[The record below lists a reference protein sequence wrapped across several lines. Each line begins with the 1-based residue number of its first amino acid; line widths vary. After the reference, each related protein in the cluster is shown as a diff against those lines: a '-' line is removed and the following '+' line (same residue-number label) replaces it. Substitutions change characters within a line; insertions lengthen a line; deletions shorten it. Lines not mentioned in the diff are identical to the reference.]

1 MARVLLAALVGV
13 SALVRP
19 GQGEEFRYKAELLA
33 RLVQKVPGILETY
46 DAKTGRFGTGI
57 WICGD
62 QHAMYPLAVAYATA
76 GQGNRYYKSPELLRV
91 IIKAGDLLIE
101 KSDSQGRWVFQ
112 KKDGSTWGMIWMPW
126 TYSRWIRTFGLIA
139 SDMPAEAR
147 QRWTQALVL
156 GYTGISRHEL
166 HAVHNI
172 PAHHA
177 MGLYAAGKIL
187 QRPEWCRQAEGF
199 LRRVA
204 AAQAEGGY
212 WAEGGGPVVR
222 YNFVYV
228 DALGTYYALSGDAAV
243 LPALEK
249 AARFHRQFTYPS
261 GQAVETIDGRN
272 PLEML
277 FPSADSNR
285 PLPEAAAQGNVGF
298 TCSAVGRAYLKQ
310 QWAVAGMD
318 RLDADVLASLVLYGQ
333 EGPVEEPAAAAA
345 RQTSVLAE
353 GGIPRAVTVR
363 QGPWFVCLSAYTS
376 PVVASRWIQD
386 RQNLLSVY
394 HDATGVIL
402 GGGNTKLQ
410 PAWSTFTVGDM
421 ALLAHRPGDENP
433 VFTPKG
439 PLYHVPSRAT
449 LVVEPEP
456 GLDLTYG
463 PASCRVRLHILD
475 DRTLQCRLEA
485 AGMGNLPAAAHL
497 TIPPRMGR
505 RLTTGSGQVVTIG
518 PKPVALDARQVG
530 GQVTYAG
537 FRLHLPPVAT
547 LHWPALPHNPYR
559 KDGRAE
565 PAEGR
570 IEIRLPLDAQQ
581 TSHLVKVE
589 VLPEGEAR

>member
-1 MARVLLAALVGV
+1 MPRVVLAAVVGTL
-13 SALVRP
+13 SLFHA
-19 GQGEEFRYKAELLA
+19 GQADELRYKADLLA
-33 RLVQKVPGILETY
+33 RLAQEVPGILKTF

-62 QHAMYPLAVAYATA
+62 QHAMYPLAVVYATA
-76 GQGNRYYKSPELLRV
+76 GSGNRYYKSPELLRA

-101 KSDSQGRWVFQ
+101 KADPQGRWIFQ

-126 TYSRWIRTFGLIA
+126 TYSRWIRTFGLIRE
-139 SDMPAEAR
+139 DMPAEAR

-156 GYTGISRHEL
+156 GYTGISLNEL
-166 HAVHNI
+166 RSVHNI

-187 QRPEWCRQAEGF
+187 DRPEWCRQAEAF

-204 AAQAEGGY
+204 AAQSEGGY

-228 DALGTYYALSGDAAV
+228 DALGTYYALSGDKTV

-285 PLPEAAAQGNVGF
+285 PLPEAVAQGNVGF
-298 TCSAVGRAYLKQ
+298 TFSAEGRAYLKH
-310 QWAVAGMD
+310 QWACAGMD
-318 RLDADVLASLVLYGQ
+318 RLDPDLMASLVLYGQ
-333 EGPVEEPAAAAA
+333 EGPVEHPPAAGG
-345 RQTSVLAE
+345 RQTSVLVE
-353 GGIPRAVTVR
+353 GGTPRALTVR
-363 QGPWFVCLSAYTS
+363 QGPWFLCLSAYTS

-386 RQNLLSVY
+386 RQNLVSVY
-394 HDATGVIL
+394 HDATGVIF

-410 PAWSTFTVGDM
+410 PAWSTFTVGDTS
-421 ALLAHRPGDENP
+421 LLAHRPGDENP
-433 VFTPKG
+433 VFIPKG
-439 PLYHVPSRAT
+439 PLYHVPSQAT
-449 LVVEPEP
+449 LVGEPDV

-463 PASCRVRLHILD
+463 PASCRVRLQIQDEH
-475 DRTLQCRLEA
+475 TLHYRLEA
-485 AGMGNLPAAAHL
+485 SGGGALPVAAHL
-497 TIPPRMGR
+497 TLLPRLGR
-505 RLTTGSGQVVTIG
+505 RLTTGSGHEVTIG
-518 PKPVALDARQVG
+518 PKPVALGPEQVR

-537 FRLHLPPVAT
+537 FRLHLPPTAS

-565 PAEGR
+565 PVEGR
-570 IEIRLPLDAQQ
+570 IEIRLPFDAQRSSQ
-581 TSHLVKVE
+581 LVKVE
-589 VLPEGEAR
+589 ILPEPKAR

>member
-1 MARVLLAALVGV
+1 MARRLLPALA
-13 SALVRP
+13 SALILALP
-19 GQGEEFRYKAELLA
+19 GQAEELRYKAEVLS
-33 RLVQKVPGILETY
+33 RLVQKVPSILASY
-46 DAKTGRFGTGI
+46 DANTGRFGTGI
-57 WICGD
+57 WICLD
-62 QHAMYPLAVAYATA
+62 QHPMYPLAVAYATA
-76 GQGNRYYKSPELLRV
+76 GPGNRYYKSPELLRV

-101 KSDSQGRWVFQ
+101 KADGQGRWVFQ

-126 TYSRWIRTFGLIA
+126 TYSRWVRTFGLIRD
-139 SDMPAEAR
+139 DMPPDAR
-147 QRWTQALVL
+147 QRWAQALVL
-156 GYTGISRHEL
+156 GYTGISRQEL
-166 HAVHNI
+166 RAVHNI

-187 QRPEWCRQAEGF
+187 QRHEWCQQAQAF

-228 DALGTYYALSGDAAV
+228 DALGTYFALSGDQAV

-249 AARFHRQFTYPS
+249 SARFHRQFTYPS

-285 PLPEAAAQGNVGF
+285 PLPEAVAQGNVGF
-298 TCSAVGRAYLKQ
+298 TFSAVGRAYLKQ
-310 QWAVAGMD
+310 QWAIAGID
-318 RLDADVLASLVLYGQ
+318 RLDPDLMASLVLYGQ
-333 EGPVEEPAAAAA
+333 EGPVEQPSAAGA
-345 RQTSVLAE
+345 RQSFTLVE
-353 GGIPRAVTVR
+353 GGMPRALTVC
-363 QGPWFVCLSAYTS
+363 QGPWFLCLSAYTS

-386 RQNLLSVY
+386 RQNLVSVY
-394 HDATGVIL
+394 HDATGVIF

-421 ALLAHRPGDENP
+421 SLLAHRPGDENP
-433 VFTPKG
+433 VFTPKN
-439 PLYHVPSRAT
+439 PLYHVPSQAT

-456 GLDLTYG
+456 GLDLIYG
-463 PASCRVRLHILD
+463 PAHCRLRLHIED
-475 DRTLQCRLEA
+475 DRTLHCRLEA
-485 AGMGNLPAAAHL
+485 SGAGNLPAAAHL
-497 TIPPRMGR
+497 TLLPRMGR
-505 RLTTGSGQVVTIG
+505 RLITGSGQAVTISS
-518 PKPVALDARQVG
+518 KPIALDAEQVR

-537 FRLHLPPVAT
+537 FRLHLPRVAS

-570 IEIRLPLDAQQ
+570 IEIRLPLDAQHPG
-581 TSHLVKVE
+581 HLVKVE
-589 VLPEGEAR
+589 ILPESKRQ

>member
-1 MARVLLAALVGV
+1 MARVLSAAVVGV
-13 SALVRP
+13 LALARP
-19 GQGEEFRYKAELLA
+19 GQAEQWRYKAELLS
-33 RLVQKVPGILETY
+33 RLVRKVPGILQTY
-46 DAKTGRFGTGI
+46 DAQTGRFGTGI

-76 GQGNRYYKSPELLRV
+76 GPGNRYYKSSELLRV

-101 KSDSQGRWVFQ
+101 KADGQGRWVFQ

-126 TYSRWIRTFGLIA
+126 TYSRWIRTFGLIRD
-139 SDMPAEAR
+139 DMPPEAR

-156 GYTGISRHEL
+156 GYTGISRSQL
-166 HAVHNI
+166 RQVHNI

-187 QRPEWCRQAEGF
+187 QRPEWCRQAEAF

-204 AAQAEGGY
+204 AAQSEGGY

-222 YNFVYV
+222 YNFVYI
-228 DALGTYYALSGDAAV
+228 DALGTYYALSGDQAV

-277 FPSADSNR
+277 FPSADSSR
-285 PLPEAAAQGNVGF
+285 PLPEAVAQGNVGF
-298 TCSAVGRAYLKQ
+298 TFSAVGRAYLKQ
-310 QWAVAGMD
+310 QWALLGMD
-318 RLDADVLASLVLYGQ
+318 HLDPDLMASLVLYGQ
-333 EGPVEEPAAAAA
+333 EGPLEAPPPADT
-345 RQTSVLAE
+345 RQTSVLVE
-353 GGIPRAVTVR
+353 GGTPRALTVR
-363 QGPWFVCLSAYTS
+363 QGPWFLCLSAYTS
-376 PVVASRWIQD
+376 PVVESRWIQD
-386 RQNLLSVY
+386 RQNLVSVY
-394 HDATGVIL
+394 HDATGVVF

-421 ALLAHRPGDENP
+421 ALLAHRSGDENP
-433 VFTPKG
+433 LFTPKG
-439 PLYHVPSRAT
+439 PLYHVPSQAT
-449 LVVEPEP
+449 LLVEPEP

-463 PASCRVRLHILD
+463 PARCRLRLHIEG

-485 AGMGNLPAAAHL
+485 TGAGNLPAAAHL
-497 TIPPRMGR
+497 TLLPRMGR
-505 RLTTGSGQVVTIG
+505 RLITGSGRAVTI
-518 PKPVALDARQVG
+518 ASEALNLDAEEVR

-537 FRLHLPPVAT
+537 FRLHLPPAAS

-559 KDGRAE
+559 KDGRAG

-570 IEIRLPLDAQQ
+570 IEIRLPLDAQHP
-581 TSHLVKVE
+581 SHLVKVE
-589 VLPEGEAR
+589 ILAEPKPQ

>member
-1 MARVLLAALVGV
+1 MVRLLLAALVGV
-13 SALVRP
+13 LAPLGVAHA
-19 GQGEEFRYKAELLA
+19 EELRYKAELLA
-33 RLVQKVPGILETY
+33 RLAQHVPGILKTY
-46 DAKTGRFGTGI
+46 DPQSGRFGTGI

-76 GQGNRYYKSPELLRV
+76 GDGNRYYKSPELLRV

-101 KSDSQGRWVFQ
+101 KADAQGRWVFE
-112 KKDGSTWGMIWMPW
+112 KKDGSTWGMVWMPW
-126 TYSRWIRTFGLIA
+126 TYSRWIRTFGLIRD
-139 SDMPAEAR
+139 SMPAEAR
-147 QRWTQALVL
+147 QRWTRALVL
-156 GYTGISRHEL
+156 GYTNISRHQL
-166 HAVHNI
+166 RSVHNI

-187 QRPEWCRQAEGF
+187 DRPEWCRQAEQF

-204 AAQAEGGY
+204 AAQSEGGY
-212 WAEGGGPVVR
+212 WAEGGGAVVR

-228 DALGTYYALSGDAAV
+228 DALGTYYAMSGDKAV

-285 PLPEAAAQGNVGF
+285 PLPEAVAQGNVGF
-298 TCSAVGRAYLKQ
+298 TFSAVGRAYLKH
-310 QWAVAGMD
+310 QWARAGMD
-318 RLDADVLASLVLYGQ
+318 RLDPDLMASLVLYGQ
-333 EGPVEEPAAAAA
+333 EGPVEEPPAKG
-345 RQTSVLAE
+345 QETSVLVE
-353 GGIPRAVTVR
+353 GGIARAATIR
-363 QGPWFVCLSAYTS
+363 QGPWFLCLSAYTS

-386 RQNLLSVY
+386 RQNLVSVY
-394 HDATGVIL
+394 HEATGVIF

-410 PAWSTFTVGDM
+410 PAWSTFTVGDI

-439 PLYHVPSRAT
+439 PLYHVPSRAS

-463 PASCRVRLHILD
+463 PASCRLRLRILEANA
-475 DRTLQCRLEA
+475 LECRLEA
-485 AGMGNLPAAAHL
+485 TGDGKLPVAAHL
-497 TIPPRMGR
+497 TVVPRMGR
-505 RLTTGSGQVVTIG
+505 KLTTGSGHEVTIG
-518 PKPVALDARQVG
+518 AQPVALEPDKVR
-530 GQVTYAG
+530 GQITYAG
-537 FRLHLPPVAT
+537 FRLHLPAT
-547 LHWPALPHNPYR
+547 ASLHWPALPHNPYR

-570 IEIRLPLDAQQ
+570 IEIRLPFDAQHPA
-581 TSHLVKVE
+581 HLVKVE
-589 VLPEGEAR
+589 ILPETKAK